1 MVITVGNQKGG
12 VGKTTIAT
20 NLACLFAQNHKV
32 LLIDADTQ
40 QSSADFHAIRL
51 ENDSLPQF
59 TCVSITKPTI
69 HKDIKNFTDF
79 DPIIIDVGGRDNAVF
94 RSSILAADHL
104 IIPVTP
110 SQYDVWATE
119 ETFNVLEEARIVKD
133 SVAHVLFNQV
143 IPNTKIAKEVHNV
156 LQEKSEQYNLTI
168 MQSILCSRIA
178 FKEAVSS
185 GISVVEKTKN
195 SKAGKEMKEVFEEVN
210 IAILQYCNI
219 YNS

>member
-1 MVITVGNQKGG
+1 MVITIGNQKGG

-20 NLACLFAQNHKV
+20 NLACLFAQDHKV

-51 ENDSLPQF
+51 ENDHLSQF

-69 HKDIKNFTDF
+69 HKDIKNFSDF

-110 SQYDVWATE
+110 SQYDLWATE

-133 SVAHVLFNQV
+133 IIAHVVFNQV
-143 IPNTKIAKEVHNV
+143 IPNTKIAKEVRNV
-156 LQEKSEQYNLTI
+156 LQVKAEQYNLTV
-168 MQSILCSRIA
+168 MQSSLCSRIA

-185 GISVVEKTKN
+185 GNAVVEGTKN
-195 SKAGKEMKEVFEEVN
+195 SKAGKEMEKVFKEIN
-210 IAILQYCNI
+210 IAILQ
-219 YNS
+219 